1 MLIDTHT
8 AHFRTRPCPI
18 GAQADISREETDSGS
33 LRDELKKAR
42 YELGTSRE
50 QVASLTAQ
58 LTESKAMVLKMRG
71 AKNKALA
78 ALGLEV
84 GMLEAPEPNATQPR

>member
-1 MLIDTHT
+1 M
-8 AHFRTRPCPI
+8 RTWPI
-18 GAQADISREETDSGS
+18 SEADHLPTTSQADISREETDSGS

-42 YELGTSRE
+42 HELDTARE

-58 LTESKAMVLKMRG
+58 LTESKAMVMKMRG

-78 ALGLEV
+78 ALGLEA
-84 GMLEAPEPNATQPR
+84 GMLEAGPEPNATQPR